1 MIEPLTRLPDGT
13 IKQVNPFT
21 GTKVWTLPGRG
32 RRPFNRTLR
41 APLPI
46 DPVDSDRVCSFCPER
61 ALETTPEIARLVRDS
76 EGPGGWREVS
86 GLTAE
91 EVSASPA
98 EFRLVPNLFEI
109 LSFDYWHLV
118 HGWQPTHAM
127 QAHQRAYLATPG
139 GRAHVARLARTRMAA
154 RAADRG
160 LDASVDEPLGGEE
173 VEREAVGL
181 FAGNHLLVVARHH
194 FEPGALDDTLLRGSG
209 RLTPEEHWGYVQFAI
224 TAMQGLYRDNQHA
237 RYVSVFQNWLQPA
250 GASFDHLHKQVV
262 AIDELGAQLE
272 REAEQVALER
282 DLYGRWGHEYAA
294 TQGLVVARTATAVA
308 FVGIGHRY
316 PSLEVHSLV
325 TDRCPWELS
334 IDEVRDFSDLLHACH
349 AATGVEVPSNEE
361 WHHRPPSLD
370 LPMPLRAVLKW
381 RISTLA
387 GFEGGTK
394 IFVNT
399 VSPWS
404 VHERAMGRL
413 AALAAAGE
421 LSDRLRLADAGVS
434 GTPSTP

>member
-32 RRPFNRTLR
+32 RRPINRTIR

-46 DPVDSDRVCSFCPER
+46 DPADSDRICSFCPER
-61 ALETTPEIARLVRDS
+61 ALETTPEIARLVRDA
-76 EGPGGWREVS
+76 GALGGWRKVL

-91 EVSASPA
+91 EVVASPA
-98 EFRLVPNLFEI
+98 DFRLVPNLFEI
-109 LSFDYWHLV
+109 LSFDYWRLV
-118 HGWQPTHAM
+118 HGWQPTSAM

-139 GRAHVARLARTRMAA
+139 GREHVARLARTRMAA

-160 LDASVDEPLGGEE
+160 VDGSLDEPVHDED
-173 VEREAVGL
+173 VERETQGL

-194 FEPGALDDTLLRGSG
+194 FEPGALDDSLLRGSG
-209 RLTPEEHWGYVQFAI
+209 QLTPEEHWRYVEFAI
-224 TAMQGLYRDNQHA
+224 AAMQRLYGDNEHA

-262 AIDELGAQLE
+262 AIDELGTQLE
-272 REAEQVALER
+272 REAEQVILEPG
-282 DLYGRWGHEYAA
+282 LYGRWGHEYAA
-294 TQGLVVARTATAVA
+294 TQGLVVARTATAAA

-316 PSLEVHSLV
+316 PSLEIHSLV
-325 TDRCPWELS
+325 ADRCPWELS
-334 IDEVRDFSDLLHACH
+334 TDELRDFSDLLHACH

-381 RISTLA
+381 RVSTLA

-394 IFVNT
+394 IYVNT
-399 VSPWS
+399 IGPWS
-404 VHERAMGRL
+404 VHDRTVSRL
-413 AALAAAGE
+413 HALAAAGQ
-421 LSDRLRLADAGVS
+421 LSERLQLS
-434 GTPSTP
+434 

>member
-32 RRPFNRTLR
+32 RRPVNRSSR

-46 DPVDSDRVCSFCPER
+46 DPADSDRICSFCPGR
-61 ALETTPEIARLVRDS
+61 ALETTPEMARLVRDADA
-76 EGPGGWREVS
+76 PGGWREVR

-91 EVSASPA
+91 DVAASRA

-118 HGWQPTHAM
+118 HGWQPTQAM
-127 QAHQRAYLATPG
+127 QAQQRAYLATPG
-139 GRAHVARLARTRMAA
+139 GRQHVTRLARTRMAA

-160 LDASVDEPLGGEE
+160 GDGSLDEALNDED

-194 FEPGALDDTLLRGSG
+194 FEPGALDDSLLRGSG
-209 RLTPEEHWGYVQFAI
+209 RLTPEEHCKYVEFAI
-224 TAMQGLYRDNQHA
+224 AAMQGLYRDNEQA

-272 REAEQVALER
+272 REAEQVVLEP
-282 DLYGRWGHEYAA
+282 DLYERWGHQYAA
-294 TQGLVVARTATAVA
+294 TQGLVVGRTASAVA

-325 TDRCPWELS
+325 ADRCPWELTV
-334 IDEVRDFSDLLHACH
+334 DERRDFSDLLHACH

-381 RISTLA
+381 RVSTLA

-399 VSPWS
+399 ISPWS
-404 VHERAMGRL
+404 VHERVMARL
-413 AALAAAGE
+413 EALAAAGE
-421 LSDRLRLADAGVS
+421 LSDRLRLGDGEVS
-434 GTPSTP
+434 GRPSTR

>member
-32 RRPFNRTLR
+32 RRPINRTMR

-46 DPVDSDRVCSFCPER
+46 DPADSDRICSFCPER
-61 ALETTPEIARLVRDS
+61 ALETTPEIARLIRDARA
-76 EGPGGWREVS
+76 PGGWREVLD
-86 GLTAE
+86 LTAE
-91 EVSASPA
+91 EVAASPA
-98 EFRLVPNLFEI
+98 EFRLLPNLFEI
-109 LSFDYWHLV
+109 LSFDYWHQV
-118 HGWQPTHAM
+118 HGWQPTRAM
-127 QAHQRAYLATPG
+127 RAHQRTYLATTG
-139 GRAHVARLARTRMAA
+139 GREHVARLARTRMAA

-160 LDASVDEPLGGEE
+160 VDEPLDDTD

-181 FAGNHLLVVARHH
+181 FAGNHLLVVARNH
-194 FEPGALDDTLLRGSG
+194 FEPGALDDSLLRGSG
-209 RLTPEEHWGYVQFAI
+209 RLTPEEHWKYVEFAI
-224 TAMQGLYRDNQHA
+224 TAMQGLYRDNEFA

-272 REAEQVALER
+272 REAEQVVLEP

-334 IDEVRDFSDLLHACH
+334 VDELRDFSDLLHACH

-381 RISTLA
+381 RVSTLA
-387 GFEGGTK
+387 GFEGGTQ

-399 VSPWS
+399 ISPWS
-404 VHERAMGRL
+404 VHERAVGRL
-413 AALAAAGE
+413 EALAAAGE
-421 LSDRLRLADAGVS
+421 LSDRLPLGGAGVS